1 MRNENVTKPILL
13 RKRKQKTES
22 IIEAEAKE
30 KIERKGAEII
40 EVIFSDIDVV
50 AARYFIHLFRTMKM
64 DIKNDSYEKVKHVV
78 FVILYFFFFWKEI
91 ELIDYMPNSDEKM
104 KCFLDA
110 FVSYGIDV
118 CMEYIE

>member
-78 FVILYFFFFWKEI
+78 FVILYFSNYRKEI
-91 ELIDYMPNSDEKM
+91 EIIDYMPNSDEKM
-104 KCFLDA
+104 KCFLDT

>member
-78 FVILYFFFFWKEI
+78 FVILYFSNYRKEI
-91 ELIDYMPNSDEKM
+91 EIIDYMPNSDEKM

-110 FVSYGIDV
+110 FFSYGIDV

>member
-78 FVILYFFFFWKEI
+78 FVILYFSNYRKEI
-91 ELIDYMPNSDEKM
+91 EIIDYMPNSDEKM
-104 KCFLDA
+104 KCLKH
-110 FVSYGIDV
+110 SNKKI
-118 CMEYIE
+118 

>member
-13 RKRKQKTES
+13 KKRKQKTES

-50 AARYFIHLFRTMKM
+50 AAGYFIHLFRTMKM

-78 FVILYFFFFWKEI
+78 FVILYFSNYRKEI
-91 ELIDYMPNSDEKM
+91 ELIDRMANSDEKM

>member
-50 AARYFIHLFRTMKM
+50 AAGYFIHLFRTMKM

-78 FVILYFFFFWKEI
+78 FVILYFSNYRKEI
-91 ELIDYMPNSDEKM
+91 ELIDRMANSDEKM
-104 KCFLDA
+104 KYFLDA
-110 FVSYGIDV
+110 FVNYGIDV